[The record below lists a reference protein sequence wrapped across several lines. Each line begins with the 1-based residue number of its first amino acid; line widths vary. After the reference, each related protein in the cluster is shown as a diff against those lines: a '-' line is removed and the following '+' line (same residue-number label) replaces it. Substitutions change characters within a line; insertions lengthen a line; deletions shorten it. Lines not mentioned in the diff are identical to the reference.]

1 MASFD
6 GNRVT
11 REWHT
16 VLTAAREDGVH
27 FTLNDGQRTFREQQA
42 LYSRNMSGGRPR
54 PGRPLTAYPSHTA
67 PHIKTGRIDHA
78 IDVNDE
84 DLFNGTRGG
93 ADNLIR
99 WARSKGAT
107 LRRTVSSEPWHLEI
121 EGGESALRA
130 LAARVADRTPR
141 FTRAEKRTVY
151 LITKIRSRPSTRARR
166 SAIRALKLAIRGYRE
181 AIKVAARRSG
191 WTRNDRRDRY
201 LALGR
206 VYNAEPV

>member
-1 MASFD
+1 MATFD
-6 GNRVT
+6 GKRVSS
-11 REWHT
+11 EWKI

-27 FTLNDGQRTFREQQA
+27 FDLNSGQRTFSEQRA
-42 LYSRNMSGGRPR
+42 LYNNYQRYGRPIA
-54 PGRPLTAYPSHTA
+54 AYPSHTA
-67 PHIKTGRIDHA
+67 PHIRTGRIDHA
-78 IDVNDE
+78 LDVNDE
-84 DLFNGTRGG
+84 DLYNGTRGG

-107 LRRTVSSEPWHLEI
+107 LRRTVRGEPWHLEI
-121 EGGESALRA
+121 VGGERALRA
-130 LAARVADRTPR
+130 LVRRVKDRAPR
-141 FTRAEKRTVY
+141 FTPPERKTVY
-151 LITKIRSRPSTRARR
+151 LITKIRSRRSTAARR

-191 WTRNDRRDRY
+191 WTRNDRRARY